1 MGFFWKKCQTLTHAC
16 PDNNYYYFCKSSIS
30 LNNPM
35 IGSRNMNKGCEKLD
49 KQQQSLLPN
58 IDNFLVFF
66 IAFEWGIIFE
76 SLVDI

>member
-1 MGFFWKKCQTLTHAC
+1 
-16 PDNNYYYFCKSSIS
+16 
-30 LNNPM
+30 M

-66 IAFEWGIIFE
+66 IAFE
-76 SLVDI
+76 